1 MERLIARAVEQ
12 LRRNN
17 RSMGIRMLETT
28 AYIHGCFN
36 LDREAIQDLMANED
50 FVEITPT
57 FSKSDEI
64 EIKFRKHDN
73 DDD

>member
-12 LRRNN
+12 MRRYN
-17 RSMGIRMLETT
+17 RSMGIRMIERTV
-28 AYIHGCFN
+28 YIHGCFN

-50 FVEITPT
+50 FEEITPT
-57 FSKSDEI
+57 FSQSDEI

-73 DDD
+73 DED